1 MRVEFIAYA
10 GDCRVSGATTLADG
24 ERLTDLLNRD
34 LTIVVEGARL
44 TSHAD
49 GHAVEVGQIT
59 LDRDDLFAIEALD
72 PRGEPARRL
81 HTVRH
86 RLEVRLGPYTVLG
99 QMHTRPGGRPLVAIA
114 QRSPMVPLTSATIAF
129 NTGDGIEAVDVE
141 TMIVNRSLAE
151 WVRADTG
158 DDLPA
163 LLGVP
168 VAVPHP
174 AI

>member
-34 LTIVVEGARL
+34 LTIVVDGARL

-49 GHAVEVGQIT
+49 GHTVEVGQIT
-59 LDRDDLFAIEALD
+59 LDRDDLFAIEALG

-99 QMHTRPGGRPLVAIA
+99 QMHTRPGGRPLVAIG
-114 QRSPMVPLTSATIAF
+114 QGSPMVPLTNATIAF
-129 NTGDGIEAVDVE
+129 NTDNGVEAIDVG
-141 TMIVNRSLAE
+141 TLIINRSLAE
-151 WVRADTG
+151 WVRADAG

-163 LLGVP
+163 LVGVP